1 VTTPSFVC
9 TEERRRQAVLAS
21 ALNGIDFVEILDAD
35 APSPADRQRL
45 LRVTF
50 LKSPPPADLAPA
62 NFVISGGERITSI
75 TVDNV
80 TVDGNTLLLHLSA
93 YGDFSIYTLTLRGAA
108 GSSFDPSTIDPLFA
122 AASFSFKIDCPSDF
136 DCQQQR
142 TVSTPLPA
150 PPQLDYL
157 SKDYTSFRQLMLNR
171 ITALSPD
178 WQERNAADLGVAL
191 VELFAHVGDLLSYH
205 QDAIATEAYL
215 GTARRRVSVRR
226 HVRLVDYFPQE
237 SVNARVFLRVEV
249 NSDIVLAKGM
259 QALTRSPGQAARLA
273 PGSSDLTRALA
284 LGPQIFET
292 MHAAQLFHAHNEIAF
307 YTWGDTGCRLPKN
320 STSATLKG
328 HFADLHAGDILIF
341 EERLGPLTG
350 EPGDADPARRCA
362 VRLTKV
368 TAGSDPIG
376 GAFETPATT
385 AATPVTEIEWQRDDA
400 TPFAFQI
407 SGEVL
412 AGGVATQLDRISVVR
427 GNIVLA
433 DHGATVVTET
443 VGRVPQPSLFR
454 PPAMVDGFA
463 VGAPAPIPARFRPQ
477 LKSGPLVYAVPYDPA
492 DPPPSARATLA
503 SAPADAVPSIML
515 SSTQS
520 GQPPVTWTVE
530 RDLLDSDGEATAL
543 VVETES
549 DGSAWLRFGDDT
561 YGRRPAP
568 GTLFTAHYRVGDPT
582 AGNVAADSIVHAVSA
597 DPAVATV
604 RNPLPATGG
613 LAPES
618 IEHVRT
624 TAPFAFRTQQR
635 AVTPDDYQAVAE
647 RHPEVQRAAAS
658 FRWTGS
664 WHTIFLTV
672 DRLGG
677 LPVDDVFVQEM
688 LGFVEPFRLAGHD
701 LLVNG
706 PQYVALDIAL
716 LVTAQNDHFQSDV
729 EAALF
734 EVFGTGVMADG
745 RPQVFNPDNFT
756 FGQPVYL
763 SVIYAAAQAVDGVA
777 SVIVTKFERRDRPG
791 ADSLSAGRIDL
802 ERLEIAQLDNDP
814 DFPERGTFQ
823 VTMRGGK

>member
-1 VTTPSFVC
+1 VTPALVC
-9 TEERRRQAVLAS
+9 TDPRRRQAVLAS
-21 ALNGIDFVEILDAD
+21 ALNGIDFAEILDAD

-50 LKSPPPADLAPA
+50 LKSPPPAGLSPT
-62 NFVISGGERITSI
+62 NFVINGGDRITSI

-80 TVDGNTLLLHLSA
+80 TLDGNTLLLHLSA
-93 YGDFSIYTLTLRGAA
+93 YGDYSTYRLTIQGAA
-108 GSSFDPSTIDPLFA
+108 GSSFDPSTLDPLFA
-122 AASFSFKIDCPSDF
+122 SAAFSFKVDCPSDF
-136 DCQQQR
+136 DCQQEQ
-142 TVSTPLPA
+142 TVLTPLP
-150 PPQLDYL
+150 PTPQFDYL

-171 ITALSPD
+171 VATLAPD

-226 HVRLVDYFPQE
+226 HARLVDYFPQE
-237 SVNARVFLRVEV
+237 GVNARVFLHVEV
-249 NSDIVLAKGM
+249 SADIALPKGM
-259 QALTRSPGQAARLA
+259 QAFTALPGQAPRLG
-273 PGSSDLTRALA
+273 PGSPDLARALA
-284 LGPQIFET
+284 LGPEIFET
-292 MHAAQLFHAHNEIAF
+292 LHSAPLFQAHNEIAF
-307 YTWGDTGCRLPKN
+307 YTWGNTGCRLPQG

-328 HFADLHAGDILIF
+328 QFPNLHAGDILIF
-341 EERLGPLTG
+341 EEALGPLTG
-350 EPGDADPARRCA
+350 QPGDADPARRCA
-362 VRLTKV
+362 VRLTSV
-368 TAGSDPIG
+368 TPGNDPIG
-376 GAFETPATT
+376 GAFETPTTT
-385 AATPVTEIEWQRDDA
+385 APVAVTEIEWQRDDA

-407 SGEVL
+407 SGEIL
-412 AGGVATQLDRISVVR
+412 SGGVARQLDKISVLR

-433 DHGATVVTET
+433 DHGASVVTEN
-443 VGRVPQPSLFR
+443 VGPVPAPTLFR
-454 PPAMVDGFA
+454 PPAVVDGFA
-463 VGAPAPIPARFRPQ
+463 VGAPTPIPARFRPQ
-477 LKSGPLVYAVPYDPA
+477 LKSGPLVHAVPYDPA
-492 DPPPSARATLA
+492 NPPPSA
-503 SAPADAVPSIML
+503 SAVLTTTPEDAVALITV

-520 GQPPVTWTVE
+520 GQPPVTWTVD
-530 RDLLDSDGEATAL
+530 RDLLQSDAEATVF

-549 DGSAWLRFGDDT
+549 DGSAWLRFGDDV

-568 GTLFTAHYRVGDPT
+568 GTRFTARYRIGDPT

-597 DPAVATV
+597 DPAVAEV

-613 LAPES
+613 VAPES
-618 IEHVRT
+618 VEHVRT

-677 LPVDDVFVQEM
+677 LPVDDAFVQEM
-688 LGFVEPFRLAGHD
+688 LGFIEPFRLAGHD
-701 LLVNG
+701 LQVNG
-706 PQYVALDIAL
+706 PQYVPLDIAL
-716 LVTAQNDHFQSDV
+716 LVTAQSDHFQSDV
-729 EAALF
+729 EEALF
-734 EVFGTGVMADG
+734 QVFGTDVMTDG
-745 RPQVFNPDNFT
+745 RLQVFNPDNFT

-777 SVIVTKFERRDRPG
+777 AVDVMKFERRDRPG
-791 ADSLSAGRIDL
+791 GDDLSTGRLDF
-802 ERLEIAQLDNDP
+802 ERLEIARLDNDP

>member
-1 VTTPSFVC
+1 VTTASFVC
-9 TEERRRQAVLAS
+9 TDERRRQAVLAS

-35 APSPADRQRL
+35 APNPADRQRL

-50 LKSPPPADLAPA
+50 LKSPPPAGLAPA
-62 NFVISGGERITSI
+62 NFAISGGERITAI

-80 TVDGNTLLLHLSA
+80 TRDGSTLLLHLSA
-93 YGDFSIYTLTLRGAA
+93 FGDFSTYTLTIAGAA
-108 GSSFDPSTIDPLFA
+108 GSSFDPATLDPLFA

-136 DCQQQR
+136 DCQQQH
-142 TVSTPLPA
+142 TVSAPLPP

-157 SKDYTSFRQLMLNR
+157 SKDYASFRQLMLNR
-171 ITALSPD
+171 ITALAPD
-178 WQERNAADLGVAL
+178 WQEQNTADLGVAL

-226 HVRLVDYFPQE
+226 HARLVDYFPQE
-237 SVNARVFLRVEV
+237 GVNARVFLHVEV

-259 QALTRSPGQAARLA
+259 QAFTALPGAAARLV
-273 PGSSDLTRALA
+273 PGSADLARAQA
-284 LGPQIFET
+284 LDPEIFET
-292 MHAAQLFHAHNEIAF
+292 MAAAHLFHAHNKIAF
-307 YTWGDTGCRLPKN
+307 YTWGDTGCRLPQGAK
-320 STSATLKG
+320 SATLKG
-328 HFADLHAGDILIF
+328 HFPNLHPGDILIF
-341 EERLGPLTG
+341 EERLGPLSG
-350 EPGDADPARRCA
+350 QPNDADPARRCA
-362 VRLTKV
+362 VRLTSV
-368 TAGSDPIG
+368 TASADPIG

-385 AATPVTEIEWQRDDA
+385 APTPVTEIEWQRDDA

-407 SGEVL
+407 SGAVL
-412 AGGVATQLDRISVVR
+412 SGGVARQLDGISVVR

-433 DHGATVVTET
+433 DHGASVVTET
-443 VGRVPQPSLFR
+443 VGRVPEPSLFR
-454 PPAMVDGFA
+454 PPAIVDGFA
-463 VGAPAPIPARFRPQ
+463 AGAPTPIPPRFRPQ

-492 DPPPSARATLA
+492 APPLSAGAALTT
-503 SAPADAVPSIML
+503 SPADAVPFITL

-520 GQPPVTWTVE
+520 DQPPVTWTVA
-530 RDLLDSDGEATAL
+530 RDLLDSDAEATAF

-549 DGSAWLRFGDDT
+549 DGSASLRFGDDT
-561 YGRRPAP
+561 YGQRPAP
-568 GTLFTAHYRVGDPT
+568 GAVFTANYRIGDPT

-597 DPAVATV
+597 DPAVAKV

-613 LAPES
+613 VMPES

-624 TAPFAFRTQQR
+624 TAPFAFRTQER
-635 AVTPDDYQAVAE
+635 AVTPDDYQTVAE

-664 WHTIFLTV
+664 WHTVFLTV

-677 LPVDDVFVQEM
+677 LPVDDAFVAEM

-701 LLVNG
+701 LLING
-706 PQYVALDIAL
+706 PEYVALDIAL
-716 LVTAQNDHFQSDV
+716 LVTAQSDHFQADV
-729 EAALF
+729 EEALF
-734 EVFGTGVMADG
+734 EVFGAGVMPDG

-756 FGQPVYL
+756 FGAPVYL

-777 SVIVTKFERRDRPG
+777 SVAVTKFERRDRPG
-791 ADSLSAGRIDL
+791 VDGLSTGRLDF